1 MALHYFLK
9 RAGFTTEEVPSQ
21 AKVRIEGVD
30 NGMRQAS
37 RVGAL
42 ERKGAQAHSRRYSNE
57 AYTCAHATPHAPAL
71 GPIFWLDGI
80 PPGFEAGLQNLG
92 AENGF

>member
-9 RAGFTTEEVPSQ
+9 RAGFTTEEVPLQ
-21 AKVRIEGVD
+21 AKVPIEGVD

-57 AYTCAHATPHAPAL
+57 AYTCAHHDAVKHRLLAYPGTPGTL
-71 GPIFWLDGI
+71 RV
-80 PPGFEAGLQNLG
+80 
-92 AENGF
+92 